1 MRREFFEKFVNAS
14 GVRRWC
20 QKNRIAVLTIH
31 EKTLNMTLSNTERAM
46 VFNEYAKYVDKAN
59 DNYHVTINDKGVDV
73 MIEILNEWKER
84 YNEILRDQ

>member
-1 MRREFFEKFVNAS
+1 MREEFFKKFVNAS

-46 VFNEYAKYVDKAN
+46 AFNEYATYVDRAN

-73 MIEILNEWKER
+73 MIEMLNEWKER

>member
-1 MRREFFEKFVNAS
+1 MREEFFKKFVNAS

-46 VFNEYAKYVDKAN
+46 VFNEYAKYVDEAN
-59 DNYHVTINDKGVDV
+59 SNYHVTINDKGVDV
-73 MIEILNEWKER
+73 MIEMLDEWKER
-84 YNEILRDQ
+84 YDEILRDQ

>member
-1 MRREFFEKFVNAS
+1 MREEFFKKFVNAS

-46 VFNEYAKYVDKAN
+46 VFNEYAKYVDRAN

-73 MIEILNEWKER
+73 MIEMLDEWKER

>member
-1 MRREFFEKFVNAS
+1 MREEFFRKFVNAS

-46 VFNEYAKYVDKAN
+46 VFNEYAKYVDRAN

-73 MIEILNEWKER
+73 MIEMLDEWKER
-84 YNEILRDQ
+84 YNEILRDH

>member
-1 MRREFFEKFVNAS
+1 MREEFFKKFVNAS

-46 VFNEYAKYVDKAN
+46 VFNEYAKCVDKAN